1 MVLFGLWFGVA
12 LALLLGFL
20 CGYVLSVW
28 GVFDFVFG
36 RVLWCVGGL
45 RRFLSAD
52 FGVMP
57 MWLGIGVVLFPGFG
71 RCGSPV

>member
-1 MVLFGLWFGVA
+1 MRCRFGVC
-12 LALLLGFL
+12 LILFSG
-20 CGYVLSVW
+20 G
-28 GVFDFVFG
+28 
-36 RVLWCVGGL
+36 VLWCVGGL